1 MSTAIANFAANGDFY
16 MPKIGEEEWEQI
28 THNVSVTSFM
38 QGVPIGAKM
47 FNDYQIVSNNVNKE
61 VVLNN
66 SIYIVNGGEA
76 HSPGCSRF
84 LNIPSSNNII
94 VNLNP
99 GSFVGY
105 SNTSF
110 ERQSISDGNEDRLH
124 YYPHSQQKCY
134 SCIVNTIEDFDE
146 NNLISGTDADY
157 EKINGEATLT
167 NDQKNNLRNL
177 RTVYLS
183 ALGRE
188 KYTLDQLYK

>member
-1 MSTAIANFAANGDFY
+1 MYNI
-16 MPKIGEEEWEQI
+16 
-28 THNVSVTSFM
+28 
-38 QGVPIGAKM
+38 
-47 FNDYQIVSNNVNKE
+47 NVNKE
-61 VVLNN
+61 VVSNN
-66 SIYIVNGGEA
+66 SIYIVHGEEA

-84 LNIPSSNNII
+84 VDLTPPKGIE

-99 GSFVGY
+99 GAFVGY

-110 ERQSISDGNEDRLH
+110 ERQSISDGNEDRIH

-134 SCIVNTIEDFDE
+134 SCIVNTLKDFDE
-146 NNLISGTDADY
+146 NYLISGNPDIYNPNDY
-157 EKINGEATLT
+157 EKIYRKATLT
-167 NDQKNNLRNL
+167 NQEKNNLKTL